1 MGRGGVGHQRLHFA
15 LCPRSICGV
24 GFKGQGLMVGV
35 YMVLLHGIRR
45 TLRFRVYRV

>member
-1 MGRGGVGHQRLHFA
+1 MGGGGGVGHQRVHFA

-35 YMVLLHGIRR
+35 YMVLLH
-45 TLRFRVYRV
+45 VYAGL